1 MSKNSFVYGDRDS
14 MNQTHRFIN
23 RTENERRKEYGN
35 IQMV

>member
-23 RTENERRKEYGN
+23 RTENARRKEYGH
-35 IQMV
+35 IQVV

>member
-23 RTENERRKEYGN
+23 RTENARRSEY
-35 IQMV
+35 VHRKLV